1 MKVQITSKVKALKT
15 TLYVRK
21 SDCKTKSMMI
31 LAKADRYDLKKIP
44 FLLTPIKV
52 KVIVKL
58 KY

>member
-31 LAKADRYDLKKIP
+31 LAKADRYDLKNTL
-44 FLLTPIKV
+44 FV
-52 KVIVKL
+52 NSN
-58 KY
+58 